1 MLESPLLVRFWGVR
15 GSLPSPSPSTEVF
28 GGNTPCVELRCGE
41 RLLVF
46 DAGSGI
52 AYLGRTLIENSP
64 RRIDIFLSHC
74 HYDHIEGLPFFAPLQ
89 KPGFQAHVWSGHLHG
104 RLSTADMIGGYMR
117 EPYFPI
123 SPSIFSATM
132 CYNDFAPGDAIDAG
146 DGISIDTMMLN
157 HPGGAVAYRVNYAG
171 HSAVYLTD
179 VEHKPGRIDEEI
191 VAFVR
196 DADIFIYDGMFC
208 DHEFETYRGWG
219 HSTWQQGARLA
230 DAAGVGEYVVF
241 HHAPERTDAELAE
254 VELKLK
260 RLRPDSRLAR
270 EGMSLVPRQR
280 IG

>member
-15 GSLPSPSPSTEVF
+15 GSLPSPSPSTAVY
-28 GGNTPCVELRCGE
+28 GGNTPCVEMRCGE

-52 AYLGRTLIENSP
+52 AFLGRALVKDPP

-74 HYDHIEGLPFFAPLQ
+74 HYDHIEGLPFFIPLQ
-89 KPGFQAHVWSGHLHG
+89 RAGYQAHVWSGHLHG
-104 RLSTADMIGGYMR
+104 RLSTAEMVGGYMR

-123 SPSIFSATM
+123 NPSIFSATM
-132 CYNDFAPGDAIDAG
+132 CYNGLAPGDTIDAG

-171 HSAVYLTD
+171 HSVVYLTD
-179 VEHKPGRIDEEI
+179 VEHKPGRIDEAI

-196 DADIFIYDGMFC
+196 DSDIFIYDGMFC
-208 DHEFETYRGWG
+208 DDEFQTYRGWG

-230 DAAGVGEYVVF
+230 DAASVGEYVVF
-241 HHAPERTDAELAE
+241 HHAPDRTDAELAE

-260 RLRPDSRLAR
+260 HLRSDSRLAR

-280 IG
+280 AG

>member
-15 GSLPSPSPSTEVF
+15 GSLPSPSPSTAVY
-28 GGNTPCVELRCGE
+28 GGNTPCVEMRCGE

-52 AYLGRTLIENSP
+52 AYLGRALIEDPP

-89 KPGFQAHVWSGHLHG
+89 KAGFQVHVWSGHLNG
-104 RLSTADMIGGYMR
+104 RLSTAEMISGYMR
-117 EPYFPI
+117 QPYFPI

-132 CYNDFAPGDAIDAG
+132 CYNDLVPGDTIDAG
-146 DGISIDTMMLN
+146 DGISIDTMTLD

-179 VEHKPGRIDEEI
+179 VEHKPGRIDEAI
-191 VAFVR
+191 VAFAR

-208 DHEFETYRGWG
+208 DDEFQAYRGWG

-254 VELKLK
+254 VELRLK
-260 RLRPDSRLAR
+260 RMRPDSRLAR

-280 IG
+280 VE